1 LVVRPPSLDT
11 PLPGVESTVKPIET
25 EFRATT
31 DRATANRLLA
41 ALQRQSAVDLTMLPI
56 SQSDE
61 HFYVRGGVEMS
72 GSSFG
77 PGWQLGFFGI
87 SNA

>member
-1 LVVRPPSLDT
+1 LLVGLQ
-11 PLPGVESTVKPIET
+11 KQ
-25 EFRATT
+25 
-31 DRATANRLLA
+31 A
-41 ALQRQSAVDLTMLPI
+41 ALDLTMLPV

-61 HFYVRGGVEMS
+61 PLYVRRGVELS
-72 GSSFG
+72 GGSFG

>member
-1 LVVRPPSLDT
+1 VT
-11 PLPGVESTVKPIET
+11 TIET

-31 DRATANRLLA
+31 DSAAANRLLA
-41 ALQRQSAVDLTMLPI
+41 TLQKQAALDLIMLPI

-61 HFYVRGGVEMS
+61 YFYVRRGAEMS
-72 GSSFG
+72 GGSFG

-87 SNA
+87 GNA

>member
-1 LVVRPPSLDT
+1 LIRRSAASRT
-11 PLPGVESTVKPIET
+11 N
-25 EFRATT
+25 FRATT
-31 DRATANRLLA
+31 DGATADRLLA
-41 ALQRQSAVDLTMLPI
+41 LLQKQSAVDLVMLPI

-61 HFYVRGGVEMS
+61 HLYLRRGVEMS
-72 GSSFG
+72 GGSFG

>member
-1 LVVRPPSLDT
+1 V
-11 PLPGVESTVKPIET
+11 
-25 EFRATT
+25 
-31 DRATANRLLA
+31 
-41 ALQRQSAVDLTMLPI
+41 LPI

-61 HFYVRGGVEMS
+61 HLYVRRGVELS
-72 GSSFG
+72 GGSFG

>member
-1 LVVRPPSLDT
+1 
-11 PLPGVESTVKPIET
+11 
-25 EFRATT
+25 
-31 DRATANRLLA
+31 LLA
-41 ALQRQSAVDLTMLPI
+41 LLQKQAAVDLIMLPI

-61 HFYVRGGVEMS
+61 PLYLRRGVEMS
-72 GSSFG
+72 GGSFG

>member
-1 LVVRPPSLDT
+1 LTV
-11 PLPGVESTVKPIET
+11 STIET

-31 DRATANRLLA
+31 DSASADRLLA
-41 ALQRQSAVDLTMLPI
+41 ALQKQAAVDLIMLPI
-56 SQSDE
+56 TQSDE
-61 HFYVRGGVEMS
+61 HLYVRGGVELP
-72 GSSFG
+72 GGSFG

>member
-1 LVVRPPSLDT
+1 MTGVQT
-11 PLPGVESTVKPIET
+11 CALPILPAAASTVRTIEI

-31 DRATANRLLA
+31 DSGTADQLLA
-41 ALQRQSAVDLTMLPI
+41 ALQKQAAVDLTVLPI

-61 HFYVRGGVEMS
+61 HFYLRRGVEMGS
-72 GSSFG
+72 GSFG

-87 SNA
+87 SNG